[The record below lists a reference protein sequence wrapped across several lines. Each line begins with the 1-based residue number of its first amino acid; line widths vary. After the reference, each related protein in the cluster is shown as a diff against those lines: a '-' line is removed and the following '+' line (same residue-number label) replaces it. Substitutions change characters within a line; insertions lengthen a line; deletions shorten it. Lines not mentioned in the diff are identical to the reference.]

1 MTPSDVVPRAS
12 LQVARTIAAAPED
25 VYRAWAEPDRL
36 RRWCAPEGYEVLGV
50 ELDHHVGGEYWI
62 AMKHPDEAVVCV
74 VGSLLALEPGR
85 RLAYTSAREG
95 TEMDAGHTHVNV
107 DLRDR
112 GGATEVV
119 VTHGGFASAEV
130 YDFHEWAWNSC
141 LDQLAKVL
149 R

>member
-1 MTPSDVVPRAS
+1 MAPSDVVSRAS
-12 LQVARTIAAAPED
+12 LQVSRTIAARPEN

-36 RRWCAPEGYEVLGV
+36 RRWCAPEGYEVLSV
-50 ELDHHVGGEYWI
+50 ELDARVGGEYWI
-62 AMKHPDEAVVCV
+62 AMKHPDEAIVCV
-74 VGSLLALEPGR
+74 VGCLLAIVPGR
-85 RLAYTSAREG
+85 RLAYTCAREG
-95 TEMDAGHTHVNV
+95 TEMDAGHTRVNA

-112 GGATEVV
+112 GGATELV
-119 VTHGGFASAEV
+119 VTHSGFASAEV